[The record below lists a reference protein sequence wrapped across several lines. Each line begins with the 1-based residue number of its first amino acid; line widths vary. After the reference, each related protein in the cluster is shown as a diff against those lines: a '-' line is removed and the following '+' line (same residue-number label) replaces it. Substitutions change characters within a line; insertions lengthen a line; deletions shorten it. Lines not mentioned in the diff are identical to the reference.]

1 MQFDLDTMLN
11 SILEDKPLPTITD
24 TPKIVERAEEAVQDL
39 KDAGVTKQ
47 DFAAALKAELEA
59 PVANLATPAPVA
71 QPAAEAETTPFAD
84 TEARQDVIPPVGMP
98 TFTSDEIAA
107 TLDIRN
113 FATLTTLNT
122 QRWHAK
128 VKDKQASRDAAFASD
143 ADESAFETRKHLL
156 AGADAELKR
165 IHKAID
171 TARAKYYEFT
181 LPWTTTGIND
191 AGRRSG
197 ARMLP
202 NTLFFDFI
210 TEMANCKTEMNSA
223 LDAFVPAYPKLVEES
238 RKKLGKRF
246 DIREYPNV
254 DSIRQHFDLS
264 FDFQP
269 IPQGQDFKG
278 LPQQQVDA
286 LSRAIESK
294 TKVMLENAMQDLWT
308 RALDAVGRMAER
320 LSHPDKLFH
329 YTLVGNVRSVANQ
342 LKHLN
347 VTGDPRIEDLRR
359 YVEKNLC
366 TAEVEELRTNNT
378 LRREVGARAQTAL
391 DMMARIAKGGA

>member
-1 MQFDLDTMLN
+1 MEFDLDAMLN
-11 SILEDKPLPTITD
+11 SILDDTPLPTQVPVPVTIT
-24 TPKIVERAEEAVQDL
+24 PQPEKVEEAPPTLADVI
-39 KDAGVTKQ
+39 
-47 DFAAALKAELEA
+47 AE
-59 PVANLATPAPVA
+59 PVANLATPEQTLSEIGESLADA
-71 QPAAEAETTPFAD
+71 IHAADPMPFAD
-84 TEARQDVIPPVGMP
+84 TEARKDEGPVIGMP
-98 TFTSDEIAA
+98 TFTSDEIAS

-122 QRWHAK
+122 RRWHAK
-128 VKDKQASRDAAFASD
+128 AKDRQASRDAAFASD

-171 TARAKYYEFT
+171 TARAKYYEYT
-181 LPWTTTGIND
+181 LPWTTTGVTD
-191 AGRRSG
+191 AGRRAG
-197 ARMLP
+197 ARLLP
-202 NTLFFDFI
+202 NTQFFEFI
-210 TEMANCKTEMNSA
+210 SEMANCKTEMTSA
-223 LDAFVPAYPKLVEES
+223 LDAFVPAYPKLVEEA

-254 DSIRQHFDLS
+254 DSIRSQFDLS

-278 LPQQQVDA
+278 LPQQQADA
-286 LSRAIESK
+286 LANALAGK
-294 TKVMLENAMQDLWT
+294 TRTMLENAMQDLWT
-308 RALDAVGRMAER
+308 RASDAIGRMAER

-347 VTGDPRIEDLRR
+347 VTGDPRIEELRK
-359 YVEKNLC
+359 YVDKNLC
-366 TAEVEELRTNNT
+366 GHEVEELRTNNT
-378 LRREVGARAQTAL
+378 LRREVGARAQTAM
-391 DMMARIAKGGA
+391 DMMAKIAKGGA